1 MKKILNWFKS
11 HRPTKR
17 RLIQVYAALLF
28 NANIKGYITGEIYM
42 GKLKNACTPGLN
54 CYSCPGASGACP
66 LGALQNSLASSGK
79 TAPYYVFGI
88 IMLYGLMFGR
98 WICGF
103 LCPFGLIQEL
113 FHKIPTPKIK
123 KGRITRVLSFFKY
136 VVLAFFVILLPLAYA
151 FRNFPL
157 PGFCKYICPAGTL
170 EGAMGLLSNRVNES
184 YLRMLGPLFTWKF
197 LLMVSILV
205 ACVFIFRFFCR
216 FLCPLGAL
224 YGLFNRISLV
234 GVKLDRGACTD
245 CGLCVGKCKMDI
257 KHVGDAEC
265 IQCGECMGVCPTK
278 AISWKGGKIFLA
290 PNAIDGESE
299 ISASDQADMKKTKRR
314 HTAVK
319 ATVAILMAALL
330 GAALYYYNFVDG
342 KEDDLLLPPDTTES
356 VTEAMTEPDID
367 PSTESTPSD
376 IETDPD
382 QPEDTSTETES
393 VADTTDAPETQSPQP
408 KPPVG
413 TAVGNTCPS
422 IVLDLV
428 GRNCRF
434 SVADNVAAGKVT
446 VLNFWF
452 TTCGPCLH
460 ELPYFYQV
468 AKDYADSVS
477 VVAVHIEQRNV
488 DVTGFIQNASGH
500 PEWNDGTMLIGWD
513 TAASCQKLF
522 RIQACPVT
530 VVINADGVIT
540 DYFVGS
546 LMQEELIAAVEKA
559 LGNQ

>member
-28 NANIKGYITGEIYM
+28 NANLKGYITGEIYT

-113 FHKIPTPKIK
+113 FHKIPTPKLK

-136 VVLAFFVILLPLAYA
+136 VVLVFFVILLPLAYA

-170 EGAMGLLSNRVNES
+170 EGAMGLLSNSVNEG

-234 GVKLDRGACTD
+234 GVKLNRGACTD

-299 ISASDQADMKKTKRR
+299 ISASDQADMKKIKRR

-342 KEDDLLLPPDTTES
+342 REDAIIPPPTE
-356 VTEAMTEPDID
+356 
-367 PSTESTPSD
+367 
-376 IETDPD
+376 
-382 QPEDTSTETES
+382 
-393 VADTTDAPETQSPQP
+393 TTDAAETTETTEATETTEPETTVESETQP
-408 KPPVG
+408 EKPPVG
-413 TAVGNTCPS
+413 TAVGNTCPP
-422 IVLDLV
+422 IVLDLI
-428 GRNCRF
+428 GRDGQF
-434 SVADNVAAGKVT
+434 SVEENAAAGKVT

-488 DVTGFIQNASGH
+488 NVTDFIQNDSGH

-513 TAASCQKLF
+513 TASYCMKLF
-522 RIQACPVT
+522 KIQACPVT

-546 LMQEELIAAVEKA
+546 LMQEELIAAVKKA